1 MTVRDVPREGPSI
14 SAEPESADAIV
25 ELRDLEV
32 RFGSVQA
39 LAGLSLRIGG
49 GAIGLLG
56 PNGAGKTTLIKTL
69 LGLVAPSRGTAHVL
83 GLDSRHEPRRIRQ
96 LIGYMPER
104 DCHIPGMN
112 AVGFVAYAG
121 ELTGM
126 NRRDAF
132 SRAHEALFYV
142 GLEEARYRDVET
154 YSTGMKQRIKLA
166 QALVHG
172 PKLVLLDEPTN
183 GMDPKGREEML
194 ALVADVATHKGIH
207 VILSSHLLPD
217 VEAVCKHV
225 VVLSRGRVL
234 ADDDI
239 ARLKAGA
246 GDAFVV
252 RVKGDAAP
260 FLARLAGLGH
270 GVTAA
275 TTSEGSHKIVMRNG
289 GGSETLFRAAKES
302 GVQIR
307 HLVPEQLSLEDVFVK
322 ALEEA

>member
-1 MTVRDVPREGPSI
+1 MI
-14 SAEPESADAIV
+14 

-32 RFGSVQA
+32 RFGKVQA
-39 LAGLSLRIGG
+39 LAGLTLRVAG
-49 GAIGLLG
+49 GAVGLLG

-69 LGLVAPSRGTAHVL
+69 LGLVAPSRGSASVL
-83 GLDSRHEPRRIRQ
+83 GLDARRDPRRIRQ

-104 DCHIPGMN
+104 DCHIAGMN
-112 AVGFVAYAG
+112 AVNFVAYAG

-126 NRRDAF
+126 RRTDAF

-142 GLEEARYRDVET
+142 GLEEARYRNVDT

-172 PKLVLLDEPTN
+172 PKIVLLDEPTN
-183 GMDPKGREEML
+183 GMDPKGRDEML
-194 ALVADVATHKGIH
+194 ALVKDIATNKGIH

-217 VEAVCKHV
+217 VETVCKHV
-225 VVLSRGRVL
+225 VVLSRGKVL

-260 FLARLAGLGH
+260 FLARLVGLGH
-270 GVTAA
+270 AVTAA
-275 TTSEGSHKIVMRNG
+275 TTSEGAHRVVLRNG
-289 GGSETLFRAAKES
+289 DGSDLLFRTARES

-307 HLVPEQLSLEDVFVK
+307 HLIPETLSLEDVFMK